1 MGGRL
6 LSVNV
11 GTPREIEWLGIR
23 VQTSIWKAPVE
34 GRVSVRGVNVAGD
47 DQADRIAHGGW
58 DKAVYAYARE
68 DEEWW
73 EAELGRPI
81 DLGGFGENLTTEGV
95 DVNGAVIGERWSIG
109 TVLLE
114 VSQPRVPC
122 SKLGARMGDP
132 SFPPRFAAAGR
143 PGAYLRI
150 LREGELA
157 AGDEIRVVDRPGHG
171 FTVGD
176 VAAIYHRDRVR
187 APALLE
193 VPELA
198 SGWRTWALKRTA

>member
-11 GTPREIEWLGIR
+11 GTPREIEWQGRR
-23 VQTSIWKAPVE
+23 VSTSIWKAPVG
-34 GRVSVRGVNVAGD
+34 GRVALRGVNVHGD
-47 DQADRIAHGGW
+47 DQADRSVHGGI

-95 DVNGAVIGERWSIG
+95 DVTGAVIGERWAIG
-109 TVLLE
+109 TVVLE
-114 VSQPRVPC
+114 VSQPRMPC

-150 LREGELA
+150 IREGELA

-171 FTVGD
+171 FTIAD
-176 VAAIYHRDRVR
+176 VADIYHRDRGR
-187 APALLE
+187 AHALLD